1 MSNVAEIEAALFKQV
16 GGGWVFQAPNPWVFG
31 RTSRYLVNDA
41 QKAELLAIVTPRSPT
56 LRIAAITAGIL
67 LWASAASIIAW
78 AVSSHDEPTASD
90 ALAIFALVVVPI
102 FLALVFAL
110 QRNLRRMQRVL
121 ADAPR
126 TEERITARELRHAMA
141 KAVSLRRSVFIGA
154 LWAVTCLFQI
164 TSSRDQKWPTS
175 PLRRRRILF
184 EFCHCYCGRRLGHPL
199 PASRN
204 TQVQAARRR
213 GKLTIVGR
221 RVGVGPDGDFGG
233 PATVKL
239 ILGTIGHVP
248 SASKMMSA

>member
-164 TSSRDQKWPTS
+164 TSFVIRN
-175 PLRRRRILF
+175 
-184 EFCHCYCGRRLGHPL
+184 GRHPL
-199 PASRN
+199 FGDVESYLSFVTAI
-204 TQVQAARRR
+204 VAAGLAIHYLRLAIRKFR
-213 GKLTIVGR
+213 QHEEEV
-221 RVGVGPDGDFGG
+221 
-233 PATVKL
+233 
-239 ILGTIGHVP
+239 
-248 SASKMMSA
+248 S

>member
-16 GGGWVFQAPNPWVFG
+16 GGGWVFHAPNPWVFG

-67 LWASAASIIAW
+67 LWAIAASIIVW

-126 TEERITARELRHAMA
+126 TEERITPRELRHAMA
-141 KAVSLRRSVFIGA
+141 KAVSLRRSVLIGA

-164 TSSRDQKWPTS
+164 TGLVIRN
-175 PLRRRRILF
+175 
-184 EFCHCYCGRRLGHPL
+184 GRHPL
-199 PASRN
+199 F
-204 TQVQAARRR
+204 
-213 GKLTIVGR
+213 
-221 RVGVGPDGDFGG
+221 GDVESYLSFVT
-233 PATVKL
+233 ATVAAGLAIHYLRLAIRKFRQ
-239 ILGTIGHVP
+239 HEEEV
-248 SASKMMSA
+248 S

>member
-1 MSNVAEIEAALFKQV
+1 MSDAAEIEAALFKQV

-67 LWASAASIIAW
+67 VWAIAASIIVW

-121 ADAPR
+121 AGAPR
-126 TEERITARELRHAMA
+126 TEERITPRELRHAVA
-141 KAVSLRRSVFIGA
+141 NAVSLRRSVLIGA
-154 LWAVTCLFQI
+154 LWTVTCLFQV
-164 TSSRDQKWPTS
+164 SSLVIRN
-175 PLRRRRILF
+175 
-184 EFCHCYCGRRLGHPL
+184 GRHPL
-199 PASRN
+199 F
-204 TQVQAARRR
+204 
-213 GKLTIVGR
+213 
-221 RVGVGPDGDFGG
+221 GDVESYLSFVT
-233 PATVKL
+233 ATVAAGLAIHYLRLAIRKFRQ
-239 ILGTIGHVP
+239 HEEEV
-248 SASKMMSA
+248 S